1 MGDCNQMTRAA
12 PLIGLLALAA
22 CNGPD
27 PSPLSWS
34 ATYSKP
40 YEAMTSCLARRSP
53 VEYQVVPALDARQGV
68 GGVLLISR
76 SSGQKEG
83 AFEVR
88 RLDDNTS
95 RVIFRS
101 VIRTVGGSSYIEG
114 QAQGVANSCGQ

>member
-1 MGDCNQMTRAA
+1 
-12 PLIGLLALAA
+12 
-22 CNGPD
+22 
-27 PSPLSWS
+27 
-34 ATYSKP
+34 
-40 YEAMTSCLARRSP
+40 MTSGHARRSP

-88 RLDDNTS
+88 RLDDNSS

-101 VIRTVGGSSYIEG
+101 VIRTVGGSSYIEA